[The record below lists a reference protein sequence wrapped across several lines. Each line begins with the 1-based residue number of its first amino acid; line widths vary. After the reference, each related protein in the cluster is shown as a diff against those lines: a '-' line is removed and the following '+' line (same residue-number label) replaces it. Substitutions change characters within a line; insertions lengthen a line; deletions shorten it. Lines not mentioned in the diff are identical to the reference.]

1 MRGISR
7 HDQTFDG
14 PAAAAGSAFGQAAEG
29 ASEAPRVVVL
39 GGGFGGLATVAA
51 LAKAPVRITLVD
63 RKNHHLF
70 QPLLYQVATAG
81 LAPGDIA
88 ASIRQVFR
96 RQRNVTVA
104 MAEIEGVDTAARQ
117 VRVRVPERGEVRL
130 DYDFLVVATGVGPSY
145 FGHDEF
151 AAFAPGLKTIE
162 DATAVRAAVLGAFER
177 AELQASPADRTDLL
191 TFVLVGAGP
200 TGVEMAGALAE
211 LARATLAEDFRRIDP
226 RSARIVLVEAGGRIL
241 PTFHDSLAAKVH
253 RRLERM
259 GVEIRCGRPVEI
271 VDARGVAVGGERI
284 DAGVVLWTAGVR
296 PTPAAAW
303 LGAAA
308 DRAGR
313 VRVGDDLSVP
323 GHAEIF
329 VIGDV
334 AAREQDGR
342 PLPGVAQVA
351 IQGGRYVGRTIAARV
366 ARRPAPRP
374 FRYFNKGDMAV
385 VGRNF
390 AVLERGSLRL
400 AGLFAWLGWIL
411 VHVVS
416 LALFN
421 NRLIVFTQWLW
432 SYFTF
437 ERGSR
442 LITVAP
448 SAPAPGSP
456 RPPPPPEAAPASVPP
471 PSDSR

>member
-1 MRGISR
+1 V
-7 HDQTFDG
+7 
-14 PAAAAGSAFGQAAEG
+14 
-29 ASEAPRVVVL
+29 APHVVVL

-51 LAKAPVRITLVD
+51 LAKAQVRITLVD

-104 MAEIEGVDTAARQ
+104 MAEIAGVDPVARQ
-117 VRVRVPERGEVRL
+117 VRVHVPERGEVRL

-151 AAFAPGLKTIE
+151 APFAPGLKTIE

-177 AELQASPADRTDLL
+177 AELQASPADRADLL

-226 RSARIVLVEAGGRIL
+226 RSARIVLLEAGARIL
-241 PTFHDSLAAKVH
+241 PTFHESLAAKVH

-259 GVEIRCGRPVEI
+259 GVEIRCGRPVEV

-313 VRVGDDLSVP
+313 VRVEADLSVAGQP
-323 GHAEIF
+323 EVF

-334 AAREQDGR
+334 CAREQDGR

-351 IQGGRYVGRTIAARV
+351 IQGGRYVGKTIAARV
-366 ARRPAPRP
+366 ARRPEPGP

-390 AVLERGSLRL
+390 AVLERGGLRL

-442 LITVAP
+442 LITVPP
-448 SAPAPGSP
+448 SAA
-456 RPPPPPEAAPASVPP
+456 PPPSPPPTPPRAAPASVPP

>member
-1 MRGISR
+1 MRTTTGQEASKSNAAVAGR
-7 HDQTFDG
+7 
-14 PAAAAGSAFGQAAEG
+14 AAAL
-29 ASEAPRVVVL
+29 PHVVVL
-39 GGGFGGLATVAA
+39 GGGFGGIATARA
-51 LAKAPVRITLVD
+51 LARAPVRITLVD

-88 ASIRQVFR
+88 ASIRQIFR
-96 RQRNVTVA
+96 RQKNVTVA
-104 MAEIEGVDTAARQ
+104 MAEVQGVDPDRRE
-117 VRVRVPERGEVRL
+117 VRIAVPERGEVRL
-130 DYDFLVVATGVGPSY
+130 DYDYLVVATGVGPSY

-151 AAFAPGLKTIE
+151 ALHAPSLKTVE

-177 AELQASPADRTDLL
+177 AEVQAQPAERADLQ

-226 RSARIVLVEAGGRIL
+226 RQSRIVLIEAGPRIL
-241 PTFHDSLAAKVH
+241 PTFAADLAETA
-253 RRLERM
+253 RRKLADM
-259 GVEIRCGRPVEI
+259 GVEVRCGHSVEL
-271 VDARGVAVGGERI
+271 VDERGAVVGGERI
-284 DAGVVLWTAGVR
+284 AAGVVLWTAGVK

-303 LGAAA
+303 LGAAT

-313 VRVGDDLSVP
+313 VTVESDLSLP
-323 GHAEIF
+323 GRPEVF
-329 VIGDV
+329 VVGDV
-334 AAREQDGR
+334 AHREQDGR

-351 IQGGRYVGRTIAARV
+351 IQGGRHVGKTVAARV
-366 ARRPAPRP
+366 AGRPAPPP
-374 FRYFNKGDMAV
+374 FRYRDKGNLAV

-390 AVLERGSLRL
+390 AVFERGGLRL
-400 AGLFAWLGWIL
+400 SGIFAWLAWAF
-411 VHVVS
+411 VHIQF

-421 NRLIVFTQWLW
+421 NKLQVFTQWIW

-448 SAPAPGSP
+448 WS
-456 RPPPPPEAAPASVPP
+456 RPSGPVPAAPPGPAGPACAPP
-471 PSDSR
+471 PSDSL

>member
-1 MRGISR
+1 MRESPRNHRPPDVPVSR
-7 HDQTFDG
+7 TPSFG
-14 PAAAAGSAFGQAAEG
+14 KTPAASAV
-29 ASEAPRVVVL
+29 APHVVVL

-51 LAKAPVRITLVD
+51 LSRAPVRVTLVD

-104 MAEIEGVDTAARQ
+104 MAEIEGVDTSGRQ

-130 DYDFLVVATGVGPSY
+130 DYDYLVVATGVGPSY

-177 AELQASPADRTDLL
+177 AELQASPAERADLL

-226 RSARIVLVEAGGRIL
+226 RTARIVLVEAGPRIL
-241 PTFHDSLAAKVH
+241 PTFHETLAAKVH
-253 RRLERM
+253 RRLEGM
-259 GVEIRCGRPVEI
+259 GVEIRCGRPVEVI
-271 VDARGVAVGGERI
+271 DARGVEVGGVRI

-296 PTPAAAW
+296 PTPVAQW
-303 LGAAA
+303 LGAPA

-313 VRVGDDLSVP
+313 VLVEGDLAVP
-323 GHAEIF
+323 GHPEIF
-329 VIGDV
+329 VLGDV
-334 AAREQDGR
+334 ASLVQDGR

-351 IQGGRYVGRTIAARV
+351 IQGGRHAGRTIAARV
-366 ARRPAPRP
+366 AGRPGPGP

-390 AVLERGSLRL
+390 AVLERGNLRL

-411 VHVVS
+411 IHVVS

-421 NRLIVFTQWLW
+421 NRLLVFTQWLW

-448 SAPAPGSP
+448 SPPAPLPP
-456 RPPPPPEAAPASVPP
+456 RAAPASVRP
-471 PSDSR
+471 PSDSQ

>member
-1 MRGISR
+1 MPETTGN
-7 HDQTFDG
+7 G
-14 PAAAAGSAFGQAAEG
+14 PFPPGAGARAS
-29 ASEAPRVVVL
+29 SEASTAPHVVVL

-51 LAKAPVRITLVD
+51 LRRAPVRITLVD

-96 RQRNVTVA
+96 RQANVTVA
-104 MAEIEGVDTAARQ
+104 MAEIEGVDPAGRQ
-117 VRVRVPERGEVRL
+117 VRLAVPERGEVLL

-151 AAFAPGLKTIE
+151 APFAPCLKTVE

-177 AELQASPADRTDLL
+177 AELQAAPADRADLL

-226 RSARIVLVEAGGRIL
+226 RQSRIVLVEAGARIL
-241 PTFHDSLAAKVH
+241 PTFHEHLAARVH

-259 GVEIRCGRPVEI
+259 GVEIRCGKAVEL
-271 VDARGVAVGGERI
+271 VDARGVQVGGERI
-284 DAGVVLWTAGVR
+284 DAGVVLWTAGVK
-296 PTPAAAW
+296 PSPAAAW
-303 LGAAA
+303 LAAAA

-313 VRVGDDLSVP
+313 VRVEADLSLP
-323 GHAEIF
+323 GRPEVF
-329 VIGDV
+329 VVGDV
-334 AAREQDGR
+334 SAREQEGR
-342 PLPGVAQVA
+342 QLPGVAQVA
-351 IQGGRYVGRTIAARV
+351 IQGGRHAGRTIAARV
-366 ARRPAPRP
+366 SGRPAPGP
-374 FRYFNKGDMAV
+374 FRYFNKGDIAV
-385 VGRNF
+385 VGRNY
-390 AVLERGSLRL
+390 AVLERGALRVS
-400 AGLFAWLGWIL
+400 GLPAWLAWAFI
-411 VHVVS
+411 HVVS

-421 NRLIVFTQWLW
+421 NRLLVFTQWLW

-442 LITVAP
+442 LITVP
-448 SAPAPGSP
+448 PCAPAVAGPQSP
-456 RPPPPPEAAPASVPP
+456 RSPARAAPASASP

>member
-1 MRGISR
+1 MRATPGS
-7 HDQTFDG
+7 DL
-14 PAAAAGSAFGQAAEG
+14 PAPAQPAL
-29 ASEAPRVVVL
+29 PHVVVL
-39 GGGFGGLATVAA
+39 GGGFGGLAAVKA
-51 LAKAPVRITLVD
+51 LRGAPVRITLVD

-96 RQRNVTVA
+96 RQKNVTVA
-104 MAEIEGVDTAARQ
+104 MAEITGVDPESREVHLAA
-117 VRVRVPERGEVRL
+117 PESGEVVL
-130 DYDFLVVATGVGPSY
+130 DYDYLIVATGVSQSY

-151 AAFAPGLKTIE
+151 APYAPALKTIE
-162 DATAVRAAVLGAFER
+162 DATAMRAAVLGAFER
-177 AELQASPADRTDLL
+177 AELQAEPGKSPELL

-226 RSARIVLVEAGGRIL
+226 RRSRIVLLEAGPRIL
-241 PTFHDSLAAKVH
+241 PTFHASLAAKVL

-259 GVEIRCGRPVEI
+259 GIEVRCGKAVEL
-271 VDARGVAVGGERI
+271 VDEEGVQVGGERI
-284 DAGVVLWTAGVR
+284 DAGVVLWTAGVK
-296 PTPAAAW
+296 PSPAAAW
-303 LGAAA
+303 LGAAT

-313 VRVGDDLSVP
+313 VKVEADLSLP
-323 GHAEIF
+323 GRPEVF
-329 VIGDV
+329 VVGDV

-342 PLPGVAQVA
+342 QLPGVAQVA
-351 IQGGRYVGRTIAARV
+351 IQGGRYAGRAIAALV
-366 ARRPAPRP
+366 TGRPSNVP
-374 FRYFNKGDMAV
+374 FRYINKGDMAV

-390 AVLERGSLRL
+390 AILEREGIRV
-400 AGLFAWLGWIL
+400 GGFFAWLAWAF

-421 NRLIVFTQWLW
+421 NRLIVFTQWAW

-442 LITVAP
+442 LITAAP
-448 SAPAPGSP
+448 RGVTSATLPPRAPG
-456 RPPPPPEAAPASVPP
+456 APASASPP
-471 PSDSR
+471 NDSR

>member
-1 MRGISR
+1 MR
-7 HDQTFDG
+7 QTIGNAPFQPHTG
-14 PAAAAGSAFGQAAEG
+14 VAPGSA
-29 ASEAPRVVVL
+29 PPNVVVL

-51 LAKAPVRITLVD
+51 LSRAPVRITLVD

-104 MAEIEGVDTAARQ
+104 MAEIEGVDPLARQ
-117 VRVRVPERGEVRL
+117 VRLAVPERGEVL
-130 DYDFLVVATGVGPSY
+130 VDYDFLVVATGVGPSY

-151 AAFAPGLKTIE
+151 APFAPGLKTIE

-177 AELQASPADRTDLL
+177 AELQASPADRADLL

-211 LARATLAEDFRRIDP
+211 LARSTLVDDFRRIDP
-226 RSARIVLVEAGGRIL
+226 RRARIVLVEAGPRIL
-241 PTFHDSLAAKVH
+241 PTFHETLAAKVH
-253 RRLERM
+253 RRLARM
-259 GVEIRCGRPVEI
+259 GVEILCGKPVEL
-271 VDARGVAVGGERI
+271 VDARGVAIGGERI
-284 DAGVVLWTAGVR
+284 DAGVVLWTAGVK
-296 PTPAAAW
+296 PSPAAVW
-303 LGAAA
+303 LGATA

-323 GHAEIF
+323 GHPEVF
-329 VIGDV
+329 VVGDV
-334 AAREQDGR
+334 SAREQDGR
-342 PLPGVAQVA
+342 QLPGVAQVA
-351 IQGGRYVGRTIAARV
+351 IQGGRFVGRTIAAR
-366 ARRPAPRP
+366 AAGRTGPGR

-385 VGRNF
+385 VGRNY
-390 AVLERGSLRL
+390 AILERGGLRVS
-400 AGLFAWLGWIL
+400 GLFAWLGWIFI
-411 VHVVS
+411 HVVS
-416 LALFN
+416 LALFH
-421 NRLIVFTQWLW
+421 NRLLVFTQWLW

-448 SAPAPGSP
+448 ASAAQPSSQ
-456 RPPPPPEAAPASVPP
+456 PPVAAAPASAPP

>member
-1 MRGISR
+1 MRA
-7 HDQTFDG
+7 TTG
-14 PAAAAGSAFGQAAEG
+14 PEPSSSSAAAAGDTAVAGLDSAL
-29 ASEAPRVVVL
+29 PHVVVL
-39 GGGFGGLATVAA
+39 GGGFGGIATARVLAG
-51 LAKAPVRITLVD
+51 APVRITLVD

-88 ASIRQVFR
+88 ASIRQIFR
-96 RQRNVTVA
+96 RQKNVTVA
-104 MAEIEGVDTAARQ
+104 MAEVHGVDPDRRE
-117 VRVRVPERGEVRL
+117 VRIAVPERGEVRL
-130 DYDFLVVATGVGPSY
+130 EYDYLVVATGVGSSY

-151 AAFAPGLKTIE
+151 ALHAPSLKTVE
-162 DATAVRAAVLGAFER
+162 DATAMRGAVLGAFER
-177 AELQASPADRTDLL
+177 AELQAHPAERADLQ

-226 RSARIVLVEAGGRIL
+226 RKSRIVLIEAGPRIL
-241 PTFHDSLAAKVH
+241 PTFHPGLAETTRRKLAA
-253 RRLERM
+253 M
-259 GVEIRCGRPVEI
+259 GVEVRCGHPVEL
-271 VDARGVAVGGERI
+271 VDERGVVVGGERI
-284 DAGVVLWTAGVR
+284 AAGVVLWSAGVK

-303 LGAAA
+303 LGAAT

-313 VRVGDDLSVP
+313 VTVEPDLSLP
-323 GHAEIF
+323 GRPEVF
-329 VIGDV
+329 VVGDV
-334 AAREQDGR
+334 AHREQDGR

-351 IQGGRYVGRTIAARV
+351 IQGGRHVGRIVAARV
-366 ARRPAPRP
+366 TGRPTPPP
-374 FRYFNKGDMAV
+374 FRYRDKGNLAV

-390 AVLERGSLRL
+390 AVFERGGLRVSGRL
-400 AGLFAWLGWIL
+400 AWLAWAF
-411 VHVVS
+411 VHIQF

-421 NRLIVFTQWLW
+421 NKLQVFTQWIW

-448 SAPAPGSP
+448 AVALRPPQ
-456 RPPPPPEAAPASVPP
+456 PPPPAGPASA
-471 PSDSR
+471 

>member
-1 MRGISR
+1 MREASDSGLS
-7 HDQTFDG
+7 D
-14 PAAAAGSAFGQAAEG
+14 PASADAGHAA
-29 ASEAPRVVVL
+29 PPHVVVL

-51 LAKAPVRITLVD
+51 LRRAAVRITLVD

-96 RQRNVTVA
+96 RQANVTVA
-104 MAEIEGVDTAARQ
+104 MAEIEGVDAGRRE
-117 VRVRVPERGEVRL
+117 VRLTVPERGEVL
-130 DYDFLVVATGVGPSY
+130 LAYDYLVVATGVGPSY

-151 AAFAPGLKTIE
+151 APFAPCLKTIE

-177 AELQASPADRTDLL
+177 AEVQASPAERADLL

-226 RSARIVLVEAGGRIL
+226 RQSRIVLLEAGPRIL
-241 PTFHDSLAAKVH
+241 PTFHERLAERVH

-259 GVEIRCGRPVEI
+259 GVEIRCGHPVDL

-296 PTPAAAW
+296 PSPAAAW

-313 VRVGDDLSVP
+313 VRVEADLSVA
-323 GHAEIF
+323 GHPEVF
-329 VIGDV
+329 VVGDV
-334 AAREQDGR
+334 AAKEQEGR
-342 PLPGVAQVA
+342 QLPGVAQVA
-351 IQGGRYVGRTIAARV
+351 IQGGRHAGRTIAARV
-366 ARRPAPRP
+366 AGRAAPGP
-374 FRYFNKGDMAV
+374 FHYFNKGDMAV
-385 VGRNF
+385 VGRNY
-390 AVLERGSLRL
+390 AILERGGLRIS
-400 AGLFAWLGWIL
+400 GLPAWLAWIFI
-411 VHVVS
+411 HVVS

-421 NRLIVFTQWLW
+421 NRLLVFTQWLW

-448 SAPAPGSP
+448 ASARPAT
-456 RPPPPPEAAPASVPP
+456 RPPAAAAPVSASP
-471 PSDSR
+471 PSDNR

>member
-1 MRGISR
+1 MS
-7 HDQTFDG
+7 DALPT
-14 PAAAAGSAFGQAAEG
+14 PATDATL
-29 ASEAPRVVVL
+29 PHVVVL
-39 GGGFGGLATVAA
+39 GGGFGGLATVEE
-51 LAKAPVRITLVD
+51 LARAPVRITLVD

-96 RQRNVTVA
+96 KQANVTVA
-104 MAEIEGVDTAARQ
+104 MAEIEGVDADRRQ
-117 VRVRVPERGEVRL
+117 VRLAVPDRGEVLL
-130 DYDFLVVATGVGPSY
+130 DYDYLVVATGVGPSY
-145 FGHDEF
+145 FGRDEF
-151 AAFAPGLKTIE
+151 APFAPCLKTIE
-162 DATAVRAAVLGAFER
+162 DAIAVRSTVLGAFER
-177 AELQASPADRTDLL
+177 AELQALPGERADLL

-211 LARATLAEDFRRIDP
+211 LARTTLVEDFRRIDP
-226 RSARIVLVEAGGRIL
+226 RRSRIVLLEAGARIL
-241 PTFHDSLAAKVH
+241 PTFHESLAAKVH

-259 GVEIRCGRPVEI
+259 GVEIQCGNPVEL
-271 VDARGVAVGGERI
+271 VDARGVVVAGARI

-296 PTPAAAW
+296 PSPAAAW
-303 LGAAA
+303 LGTPA

-313 VRVGDDLSVP
+313 VQVEADLSVP
-323 GHAEIF
+323 GRSEVF
-329 VIGDV
+329 VVGDV
-334 AAREQDGR
+334 AAKEQGGR
-342 PLPGVAQVA
+342 QLPGVAQVA
-351 IQGGRYVGRTIAARV
+351 IQGGRYAGKVIAARV
-366 ARRPAPRP
+366 AGRRAPGP
-374 FRYFNKGDMAV
+374 FVYFNKGDMAV

-390 AVLERGSLRL
+390 AILERERIRL
-400 AGLFAWLGWIL
+400 GGFFAWLAWAF

-448 SAPAPGSP
+448 ASSPP
-456 RPPPPPEAAPASVPP
+456 RPPAKPSSASP

>member
-1 MRGISR
+1 MR
-7 HDQTFDG
+7 QTIDHG
-14 PAAAAGSAFGQAAEG
+14 PFQPHAPVG
-29 ASEAPRVVVL
+29 AVPGARPPHVVVL

-51 LAKAPVRITLVD
+51 LARAKVRITLVD

-104 MAEIEGVDTAARQ
+104 MAEIEGVDPGARQ
-117 VRVRVPERGEVRL
+117 VRLAVPERGMVLL

-151 AAFAPGLKTIE
+151 APFAPGLKTIE
-162 DATAVRAAVLGAFER
+162 DATAVRAAVLGAFEH
-177 AELQASPADRTDLL
+177 AELQAEPALRADLL

-200 TGVEMAGALAE
+200 TGVEMAGALVE
-211 LARATLAEDFRRIDP
+211 LAGATLADDFRRIDP
-226 RSARIVLVEAGGRIL
+226 RQARIVLVEAGPRIL
-241 PTFHDSLAAKVH
+241 PTFDATLAAKVH
-253 RRLERM
+253 RRLEKM
-259 GVEIRCGRPVEI
+259 GVEIRCGRPVEL
-271 VDARGVAVGGERI
+271 VDARGVSIGGERL
-284 DAGVVLWTAGVR
+284 DAGVVLWTAGVK
-296 PTPAAAW
+296 PSPAAAW
-303 LGAAA
+303 LGAAT

-313 VRVGDDLSVP
+313 VRVGDDLSLP
-323 GHAEIF
+323 GRPEVF

-351 IQGGRYVGRTIAARV
+351 IQGGRYVGRVIAARV
-366 ARRPAPRP
+366 AGRAPAGP

-385 VGRNF
+385 VGRNY
-390 AVLERGSLRL
+390 AILERGGLRI
-400 AGLFAWLGWIL
+400 AGLPAWLAWAFI
-411 VHVVS
+411 HVVS

-442 LITVAP
+442 LITVPP
-448 SAPAPGSP
+448 SAAVPPAPTL
-456 RPPPPPEAAPASVPP
+456 PPPRAAPVSVPP

>member
-1 MRGISR
+1 MPETSGY
-7 HDQTFDG
+7 DPTPD
-14 PAAAAGSAFGQAAEG
+14 AAATAPVSAFGQSTGGG
-29 ASEAPRVVVL
+29 AVVPHVVVL

-51 LAKAPVRITLVD
+51 LAKARVRITLVD

-117 VRVRVPERGEVRL
+117 VRVTVPERGEVRL

-151 AAFAPGLKTIE
+151 APFAPGLKTIE

-177 AELQASPADRTDLL
+177 AELQASPADRSDLL

-241 PTFHDSLAAKVH
+241 PTFHESLAASVH

-259 GVEIRCGRPVEI
+259 GVEIRCGRPVDV

-313 VRVGDDLSVP
+313 VRVEADLSVP
-323 GHAEIF
+323 GHPEIF

-334 AAREQDGR
+334 SAREQEGR

-366 ARRPAPRP
+366 NGRAAPGP

-390 AVLERGSLRL
+390 AVLERGGLRL
-400 AGLFAWLGWIL
+400 AGFFAWLGWIL

-448 SAPAPGSP
+448 VAPAKEGGPP
-456 RPPPPPEAAPASVPP
+456 RPPAREEPASAPP
-471 PSDSR
+471 PSDNR

>member
-1 MRGISR
+1 MRATDNQRLEAAHASG
-7 HDQTFDG
+7 G
-14 PAAAAGSAFGQAAEG
+14 AAATL
-29 ASEAPRVVVL
+29 PRVVVL

-51 LAKAPVRITLVD
+51 LRRAPVRIVLVD

-88 ASIRQVFR
+88 ASIRQVLR

-104 MAEIEGVDTAARQ
+104 MAEIEGVDADRRQ
-117 VRVRVPERGEVRL
+117 VRLAVPARGEVLL
-130 DYDFLVVATGVGPSY
+130 DYDYLVVATGVGPSY

-151 AAFAPGLKTIE
+151 APFAPCLKTVE

-177 AELQASPADRTDLL
+177 AELQVSPAERDDLL

-226 RSARIVLVEAGGRIL
+226 RRSRIVLLEAGPRIL
-241 PTFHDSLAAKVH
+241 PTFHESLAARVH

-259 GVEIRCGRPVEI
+259 GVEVRCGRPVDL

-284 DAGVVLWTAGVR
+284 DAGVVLWTAGVK
-296 PTPAAAW
+296 PSPAAAW
-303 LGAAA
+303 LGAAT

-313 VRVGDDLSVP
+313 VEVEADLSVSGRP
-323 GHAEIF
+323 EVF
-329 VIGDV
+329 VVGDV
-334 AAREQDGR
+334 SARQQDGR

-351 IQGGRYVGRTIAARV
+351 IQGGRHVGRTIAARV
-366 ARRPAPRP
+366 AGRTVPGA

-385 VGRNF
+385 VGRNY
-390 AVLERGSLRL
+390 AVLERGGLRI
-400 AGLFAWLGWIL
+400 AGLPAWLAWAFI
-411 VHVVS
+411 HVVS

-421 NRLIVFTQWLW
+421 NRLLVFTQWLW

-442 LITVAP
+442 LITVP
-448 SAPAPGSP
+448 PCAPAVAAPQPPLSP
-456 RPPPPPEAAPASVPP
+456 DRAAPASAPP

>member
-1 MRGISR
+1 M
-7 HDQTFDG
+7 
-14 PAAAAGSAFGQAAEG
+14 
-29 ASEAPRVVVL
+29 
-39 GGGFGGLATVAA
+39 
-51 LAKAPVRITLVD
+51 
-63 RKNHHLF
+63 
-70 QPLLYQVATAG
+70 
-81 LAPGDIA
+81 
-88 ASIRQVFR
+88 
-96 RQRNVTVA
+96 
-104 MAEIEGVDTAARQ
+104 
-117 VRVRVPERGEVRL
+117 
-130 DYDFLVVATGVGPSY
+130 
-145 FGHDEF
+145 
-151 AAFAPGLKTIE
+151 
-162 DATAVRAAVLGAFER
+162 
-177 AELQASPADRTDLL
+177 
-191 TFVLVGAGP
+191 
-200 TGVEMAGALAE
+200 
-211 LARATLAEDFRRIDP
+211 
-226 RSARIVLVEAGGRIL
+226 
-241 PTFHDSLAAKVH
+241 
-253 RRLERM
+253 
-259 GVEIRCGRPVEI
+259 
-271 VDARGVAVGGERI
+271 
-284 DAGVVLWTAGVR
+284 LWTAGVR

-313 VRVGDDLSVP
+313 VRVEADLSVP
-323 GHAEIF
+323 GHPEIF

-334 AAREQDGR
+334 SSREQDGR

-366 ARRPAPRP
+366 ARRPAPGP

-390 AVLERGSLRL
+390 AVLERGGLRL